1 MSRGSRCPPL
11 SAIEPLKPNLLLDV
25 NDVAAALRTSPS
37 TVFRMAR
44 YGRLPK
50 PVHLGAGMTRW
61 KSNDVLDWYA
71 QLGT

>member
-1 MSRGSRCPPL
+1 MPRTTRCPPL
-11 SAIEPLKPNLLLDV
+11 ANIEPLKPNVLLDV

-61 KSNDVLDWYA
+61 KSNDVLLWFA
-71 QLGT
+71 NLQA